1 MKLYIRTLAKQQF
14 ALQLQLIMKT
24 TEQCKKN
31 IQELTINEPKQHH
44 TPLRCHSGVFDV
56 TFEQISHIVTILTCL
71 VLIIEITNWY
81 S

>member
-31 IQELTINEPKQHH
+31 IQ
-44 TPLRCHSGVFDV
+44 S
-56 TFEQISHIVTILTCL
+56 
-71 VLIIEITNWY
+71 
-81 S
+81 